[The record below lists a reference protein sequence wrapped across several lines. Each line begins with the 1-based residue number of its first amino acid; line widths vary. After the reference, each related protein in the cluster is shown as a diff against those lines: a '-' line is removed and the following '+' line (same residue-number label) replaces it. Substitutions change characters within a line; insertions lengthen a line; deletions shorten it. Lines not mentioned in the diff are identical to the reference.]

1 MFKMILKLAW
11 NNAFLRLS
19 RTLLVIIM
27 IAVSMSMMLSIQ
39 GIYDGMTLNM
49 VNSAL
54 RSDSGE
60 ISIYNK
66 NYRLDKQIV
75 NDIQNAGEICADLE
89 NNPSVKA
96 VSVRYSVEGLSATAR
111 KASFSNIIGID
122 LEEEEK
128 FGAFSK
134 FLKEGE
140 ISFEKRGALL
150 GAELAKTLKVRIG
163 SKLIFSTQDK
173 SGDINSIALKVRGI
187 IQTNNLVIDQR
198 ALYIERKQLYEFL
211 GVDTNTATQ
220 IAIRTDDDA
229 LINTIKKEYS
239 EQEVKSFLELNPLLK
254 QMEDMMVIFNSITFT
269 IVMLVVFIGILGVMY
284 VSILDRIRE
293 FGIMR
298 GIGMAYNHLRTQIF
312 LEALFVGL
320 AGYSV
325 GAILGFFALYYLQ
338 ETGLNLS
345 TYAEGMASFGMPT
358 IIYAHQEFSYYSN
371 TFYAIVLSSLLSV
384 LLPLRKIKHLH
395 PIDVIKADT

>member
-49 VNSAL
+49 VNAAL

-60 ISIYNK
+60 ISMYNK
-66 NYRLDKQIV
+66 NYRLDKQIE
-75 NDIQNAGEICADLE
+75 NDIQNAKMIRTDLQ
-89 NNPSVKA
+89 NNPHIKA
-96 VSVRYSVEGLSATAR
+96 VSVRYSVEGLSSTAR

-128 FGAFSK
+128 FGEFSK
-134 FLKEGE
+134 FLKEGK

-150 GAELAKTLKVRIG
+150 GSELAKILKVRIG

-187 IQTNNLVIDQR
+187 IQTNNMLIDQR

-211 GVDTNTATQ
+211 GVDADSATQ
-220 IAIRTDDDA
+220 IAIRTDDDT
-229 LINTIKKEYS
+229 LINTIKKEYPKL
-239 EQEVKSFLELNPLLK
+239 EVKSFLELNPLLK
-254 QMEDMMVIFNSITFT
+254 QMEEMMVIFNSITFA

-298 GIGMAYNHLRTQIF
+298 GIGMAYRHLRTQIF

-320 AGYSV
+320 AGYSA
-325 GAILGFFALYYLQ
+325 GAILGFFALLYLQ
-338 ETGLNLS
+338 DTGLNLS

>member
-1 MFKMILKLAW
+1 MFRMILKLAW

-19 RTLLVIIM
+19 RTFLVIIM

-49 VNSAL
+49 INAAQ

-66 NYRLDKQIV
+66 NYRLDKQIK
-75 NDIQNAGEICADLE
+75 NDIQNADHIRVDLE
-89 NNPSVKA
+89 KNPHIKA
-96 VSVRYSVEGLSATAR
+96 VSLRYSVEGLSATAR

-122 LEEEEK
+122 LEEEER
-128 FGAFSK
+128 FGEFSK
-134 FLKEGE
+134 FLKEGKV
-140 ISFEKRGALL
+140 SFEKRGALL
-150 GAELAKTLKVRIG
+150 GSELAKTLKVRIG

-173 SGDINSIALKVRGI
+173 SGDINAIALKVRGI

-198 ALYIERKQLYEFL
+198 ALYVERKELYAFL
-211 GVDTNTATQ
+211 GLDEGLATQ
-220 IAIRTDDDA
+220 IAIRTDDERMIET
-229 LINTIKKEYS
+229 LKKEYP
-239 EQEVKSFLELNPLLK
+239 ELEVKSFLELNPLLK
-254 QMEDMMVIFNSITFT
+254 QMEDMMVIFNSITFA

-298 GIGMAYNHLRTQIF
+298 SLGMAYRHLRMQIF

-325 GAILGFFALYYLQ
+325 GALLGFFALLYLQ
-338 ETGLNLS
+338 NTGLNLS
-345 TYAEGMASFGMPT
+345 MYAEGMASFGMPT

>member
-11 NNAFLRLS
+11 NNAFLRLP

-49 VNSAL
+49 VNSTL

-66 NYRLDKQIV
+66 NYRLDRQIK
-75 NDIQNAGEICADLE
+75 NDIQQIEAIRTDLE
-89 NNPSVKA
+89 NNPHIKA
-96 VSVRYSVEGLSATAR
+96 VSVRYSVEGLSSTAR
-111 KASFSNIIGID
+111 KASFSNIIGVD
-122 LEEEEK
+122 LKEEEK
-128 FGAFSK
+128 FGAFST
-134 FLKEGE
+134 FLKEGK

-150 GAELAKTLKVRIG
+150 GSELAKTLKVRIG

-187 IQTNNLVIDQR
+187 IQTNNMLIDQR
-198 ALYIERKQLYEFL
+198 ALYIERKKLYEFL
-211 GVDTNTATQ
+211 GVETDTATQ
-220 IAIRTDDDA
+220 IAIRTDDDS
-229 LINTIKKEYS
+229 LIETVKKSYPKL
-239 EQEVKSFLELNPLLK
+239 EVKSFLELNPLLK
-254 QMEDMMVIFNSITFT
+254 QMEDMMVIFNSITFA

-298 GIGMAYNHLRTQIF
+298 SIGMAYSHLRTQIF
-312 LEALFVGL
+312 LEALIVGL
-320 AGYSV
+320 IGYSV
-325 GAILGFFALYYLQ
+325 GAILGYLMLLYLQ
-338 ETGLNLS
+338 ESGLNLS
-345 TYAEGMASFGMPT
+345 AYAEGMASFGMPT

-384 LLPLRKIKHLH
+384 LLPLRTIKHLH